1 MKVTDFNRE
10 VNLLEIVNKNKAD
23 QNQSVDKKAESFKE
37 TFSKEIART
46 NNVNFSKHAQQRL
59 FSRGIEMTDQKLDQ
73 LSQAIDKAAGK
84 GSKDTLILDDDAA
97 YVASVPTRTIITA
110 FSRTNLQEGVFTSID
125 SAVIL

>member
-46 NNVNFSKHAQQRL
+46 NNVNFSKHARQRL